1 MLVLTR
7 RRDES
12 IIIDGRITVRVL
24 KISGGQVR
32 LGIEAPRDVAVVRTE
47 VLEREAQPVGIELS
61 MLEAV
66 GGGRLS

>member
-24 KISGGQVR
+24 KISGCQVR
-32 LGIEAPRDVAVVRTE
+32 LGIEAPRDVSVVRTE
-47 VLEREAQPVGIELS
+47 VLERHEAPEQTPARL
-61 MLEAV
+61 LEAA
-66 GGGRLS
+66 GAR